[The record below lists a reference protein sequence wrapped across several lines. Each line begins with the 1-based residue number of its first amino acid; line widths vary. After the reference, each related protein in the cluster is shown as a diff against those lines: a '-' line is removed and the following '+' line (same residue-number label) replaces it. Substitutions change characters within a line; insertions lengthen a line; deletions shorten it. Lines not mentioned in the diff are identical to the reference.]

1 MDKKLSPREVLG
13 KSKIFRSLD
22 EDALALLEQRMKL
35 TLFFYLG
42 LYHKMDSGKK
52 SIEAQKF
59 GILVSICQEVL
70 VNFVPDGYINLSSS
84 LSKKV

>member
-1 MDKKLSPREVLG
+1 
-13 KSKIFRSLD
+13 
-22 EDALALLEQRMKL
+22 
-35 TLFFYLG
+35 
-42 LYHKMDSGKK
+42 MDSGKK

-70 VNFVPDGYINLSSS
+70 VNFVPDGYINLSFS